1 MSAGGEGGFGQRSSQ
16 FSWVHSLGKEI
27 CKTGI
32 HKGACPFSQTS
43 NSKGGPHKLGH
54 QKKHQLWPANSH
66 ENLVSIRAE
75 SDCVSTGVE
84 MGPDCDRSTG
94 FKRRC
99 FSPTPM
105 GELVNTIDASSTAC
119 MYFSMSCQCLATAC
133 HQAIFFFRFFLLMLS
148 GIVRRGHGLRLVSCL
163 PIPLPITSLS
173 WTTNILNFHWW
184 SVP

>member
-1 MSAGGEGGFGQRSSQ
+1 MSAFFGERDMSNWHIQRSVPIQ
-16 FSWVHSLGKEI
+16 PNI
-27 CKTGI
+27 
-32 HKGACPFSQTS
+32 Q
-43 NSKGGPHKLGH
+43 NSKGGPNKLGH

-133 HQAIFFFRFFLLMLS
+133 HQAIFFFRFLLLMLS
-148 GIVRRGHGLRLVSCL
+148 GIVGRAMVSG
-163 PIPLPITSLS
+163 
-173 WTTNILNFHWW
+173 
-184 SVP
+184 